1 MNSEAGIALTLTLL
15 LTASCVHTTYRESVV
30 ENADAAT
37 IEANAPVWIHSI
49 DQQKVRNFGAANRT
63 CLKILPGAHTI
74 QVFYEG
80 SEDVSVRLG
89 PAIVRP
95 RRIHS
100 LSYLDLKLIAEPNHN
115 YVVGFVR
122 RGNQWGA
129 GITEFSS
136 ANPK

>member
-1 MNSEAGIALTLTLL
+1 MNSEMGIALTLTLL
-15 LTASCVHTTYRESVV
+15 LTMSCAHTTSHESVV
-30 ENADAAT
+30 ENAIAAT

-49 DQQKVRNFGAANRT
+49 DGQKVRNFGAAHRT

-80 SEDVSVRLG
+80 SEDVFVRPG

-95 RRIHS
+95 RRVHS
-100 LSYLDLKLIAEPNHN
+100 LSYLDLRLVAEPNHN
-115 YVVGFVR
+115 YVVCFVR
-122 RGNQWGA
+122 RGNHWGA